1 MAFFDPDDKVK
12 EKMEQI
18 RSSISKNVEK
28 YKSFGSSYFENPKLI
43 DLIQEFRDKEHPAL
57 EGSIWDAGSKPRE
70 KLKELGYLWMDD
82 ILEDK
87 FLEKIAVHFFPKES
101 SFNKHQAEL
110 WNQLNFDDEL
120 ILYNCMGF
128 TTLGIAEETGFVL
141 TNKNFHLSC
150 RPSAIGFSD
159 DAVGYKSWKIEDIT
173 EISLKSRLVYEKVSV
188 NNAHRGNVTL
198 NGAGRYARI
207 AQIIDEYV
215 KGGYDGKVQVN
226 VSGTS
231 SNNPEESAIDKL
243 KKLKDLL
250 DAGVI
255 SEEEFNAKKEKLL
268 SEI

>member
-1 MAFFDPDDKVK
+1 MFGPSKEVK

-18 RSSISKNVEK
+18 RTSVEKNVEK
-28 YKSFGSSYFENPKLI
+28 YKSFGSSHFENSELI
-43 DLIQEFRDKEHPAL
+43 DLIQEFRDKEHPVL
-57 EGSIWDAGSKPRE
+57 EVSILDAGLKPRE
-70 KLKELGYLWMDD
+70 KLKKLGYLWMDD

-87 FLEKIAVHFFPKES
+87 FLKKIAVHFFPKEFS
-101 SFNKHQAEL
+101 YDKHQAEL

-120 ILYNCMGF
+120 ILYNCTGYPD
-128 TTLGIAEETGFVL
+128 ETGFVL
-141 TNKNFHLSC
+141 TNKNFHLSF
-150 RPSAIGFSD
+150 RPSATGFFD

-173 EISLKSRLVYEKVSV
+173 QISMKSRLIHHKVSV
-188 NNAHRGNVTL
+188 NNSHRGNVSL
-198 NGAGRYARI
+198 LPDGRFTRM

-255 SEEEFNAKKEKLL
+255 TEEEFNAKKEKLL